1 LERDVD
7 CLEGIVLELTESE
20 LLQSAQPIQLH
31 LQLQTLIGMG
41 LKLAID
47 DFGKGYSSL
56 SRLGSFPFQK
66 LKIDRDF
73 VRDIEDHTNQKIVK
87 GMIALG
93 VSLGLEIIAEGIE
106 TEAQCEALIH
116 NGCHL
121 GQGYLFSKALPLV
134 DLLKLDHILESRGQ
148 D

>member
-7 CLEGIVLELTESE
+7 CLDGIVLELTESE
-20 LLQSAQPIQLH
+20 LSQSPQSIQLH
-31 LQLQTLIGMG
+31 MQLQMLIGMG

-56 SRLGSFPFQK
+56 SRLGSLPFHK

-87 GMIALG
+87 SIIALG
-93 VSLGLEIIAEGIE
+93 TSLGLEIIAEGVE
-106 TEAQCEALIH
+106 TELQREALLN
-116 NGCHL
+116 NGCRL
-121 GQGYLFSKALPLV
+121 AQGYLFSKALPLV
-134 DLLKLDHILESRGQ
+134 EILKLDHLIETPKLN
-148 D
+148 